1 MDRVDEIL
9 SLYEDDVVEMRDG
22 GRIGYRVG
30 DLVSQDITP
39 QSESSRK
46 SQERRGQKSVRRE
59 SPILKRISKG
69 KSKYWPFKSDSILIS
84 QEDIDNAFE
93 VRNYIVK
100 NKGFVANADDLGQK
114 LNITMDGKTNPK
126 QVKKAVVLAMDTFKE
141 VEDFKFA
148 KDLYPKVG
156 EKKFR
161 FLDMISKSFSDYN
174 STKDSVEA
182 ASHLLKDNMA
192 MNYDLKLGKES
203 LDKSFFRLGKIT
215 PEDKKFISQRV
226 SALTGKSFPINEVN
240 DLLKETTKVR
250 TATGAFEAKLK
261 RNANM
266 NKQIK
271 DIADDTQIKN
281 LFTKPFN
288 RETQTALLNRATDIV
303 GGDASIAS
311 RRLFQMAEAMSDT
324 TNMYKNLGIKRNNN
338 VANKIIATG
347 KEIGGRNNRYGM
359 SSVLYDYYGNIVDK
373 ALGATEGKTFIGK
386 YQQGIRNLLDKG
398 QSPDEIFS
406 LTASAKRGLSPYAIF
421 TQQLRTDAN
430 SSIKGAFIDSALSKK
445 HDQLQQIF
453 KGRTYDKL
461 NTAEKETVQGIV
473 NDFEKIK
480 KDALNKPVNPGA
492 VREGAKPIY
501 LTAAEKKKIQL
512 PEFDLKNPPS
522 KSIEGFEKR
531 FKKYPKIKKAF
542 EESYSKVGYGMK
554 VPKEFETQKQIIERM
569 GCPGL
574 AGGGRTG
581 FKDGTT
587 CYRKGIEKLRGDPTK
602 YSPGDQA
609 NLKRLA
615 KAAAK
620 GGRVALFLKNVLGPA
635 AIAGELIFEGGA
647 AANKFMEG
655 MPIKQALG
663 ESYINKYILGPK
675 TQIDLEAE
683 RAKEMERG
691 EEFAM
696 AERGRRKAPFMARSA
711 TADAQRLRK
720 REQEMEQVFPTVTP
734 ERIDEILA
742 TQDLT
747 VEDTGLDYEQ
757 IQDIIKRDDQ
767 TQAIAD
773 AGGVANMA
781 GGGIA
786 AIRRP
791 NAIPPESGPQPQG
804 LENLKYYVTNT

>member
-1 MDRVDEIL
+1 MDRIDEIL
-9 SLYEDDVVEMRDG
+9 FLYEDDVVEMADG
-22 GRIGYRVG
+22 GRIGYKVG
-30 DLVSQDITP
+30 DLVSEDVTP
-39 QSESSRK
+39 QTESSRK
-46 SQERRGQKSVRRE
+46 SKERKGVKSVRRE

-69 KSKYWPFKSDSILIS
+69 KSKYWPFKSETILIS

-114 LNITMDGKTNPK
+114 LNIITPTGKTNPK
-126 QVKKAVVLAMDTFKE
+126 QVNKAVVLAMDTFKE

-148 KDLYPKVG
+148 KDRYPKIG

-161 FLDMISKSFSDYN
+161 FLDMMSKSFADYN
-174 STKDSVEA
+174 LTKDPIEA

-192 MNYDLKLGKES
+192 MNYDLKLGKEN

-215 PEDKKFISQRV
+215 PEDKTFISQRV
-226 SALTGKSFPINEVN
+226 SALTGKSFPYSEV
-240 DLLKETTKVR
+240 DKLLKETTKVR
-250 TATGAFEAKLK
+250 TATGTFEAKLK

-281 LFTKPFN
+281 LLAKPFN

-324 TNMYKNLGIKRNNN
+324 TDMYKNLGIKTNNN
-338 VANKIIATG
+338 IANKIIATG

-359 SSVLYDYYGNIVDK
+359 SSILYDYYGNIVDK

-421 TQQLRTDAN
+421 TQQLRTDVN

-461 NTAEKETVQGIV
+461 NTAEKRAVQGIV
-473 NDFEKIK
+473 DDFEKIK

-522 KSIEGFEKR
+522 KSIEGFEDR

-542 EESYSKVGYGMK
+542 EESYAKVGYGMK
-554 VPKEFETQKQIIERM
+554 VPKEFETQKQVIERL
-569 GCPGL
+569 GCPGKGRVKNST
-574 AGGGRTG
+574 GGS
-581 FKDGTT
+581 
-587 CYRKGIEKLRGDPTK
+587 CYTKGIEKLRGDPTK

-609 NLKRLA
+609 NVRKLA

-635 AIAGELIFEGGA
+635 AITGELIFEGGV

-696 AERGRRKAPFMARSA
+696 AERGRRKAPFMAQGEY
-711 TADAQRLRK
+711 ADRLRRKK
-720 REQEMEQVFPTVTP
+720 RMEEMEQAFPTTSP

-742 TQDLT
+742 SQNLT
-747 VEDTGLDYEQ
+747 VEDTGLDYGR

-767 TQAIAD
+767 MQAIAD

-786 AIRRP
+786 GIRKP
-791 NAIPPESGPQPQG
+791 DAIPPESGPNPQG